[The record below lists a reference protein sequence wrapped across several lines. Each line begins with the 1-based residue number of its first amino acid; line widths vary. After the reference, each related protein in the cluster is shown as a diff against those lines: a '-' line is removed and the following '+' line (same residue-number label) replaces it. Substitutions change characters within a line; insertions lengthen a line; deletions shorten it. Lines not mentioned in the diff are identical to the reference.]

1 MLTSWSLVRFVHVL
15 SALTWVGGQ
24 LLLSLLLLPVLRR
37 RLADQTRAPLT
48 KEIGLRFGVFTIA
61 VFLPVQVA
69 TGVALAVHRGV
80 TLASL
85 GQPGYGRTLAEKLT
99 LFALVL
105 LLSGGHGVAVGR
117 GYDRLA
123 RALAVATLV
132 GAVGIV
138 LLATMLVPT

>member
-1 MLTSWSLVRFVHVL
+1 MLTLWNLVRFVHVL
-15 SALTWVGGQ
+15 SAMTWVGGQ

-48 KEIGLRFGVFTIA
+48 REIGLRFGVFTLA

-69 TGVALAVHRGV
+69 TGVALAAHRGV

-85 GQPGYGRTLAEKLT
+85 MEPGYGRTLGTKLA

-105 LLSGGHGVAVGR
+105 LLSGAHGAAVGR
-117 GYDRLA
+117 GRDRAARVLA
-123 RALAVATLV
+123 IATLA
-132 GAVGIV
+132 GAVGVV

>member
-1 MLTSWSLVRFVHVL
+1 MLTTWSLVRFVHVL
-15 SALTWVGGQ
+15 SAMTWVGGQ

-37 RLADQTRAPLT
+37 RLPHHTRAPLT
-48 KEIGLRFGVFTIA
+48 REIGMRFGVFTIA

-69 TGVALAVHRGV
+69 TGVALAAHRGV

-85 GQPGYGRTLAEKLT
+85 VQPGYGRTLGEKLA

-117 GYDRLA
+117 GRERTARVLA
-123 RALAVATLV
+123 IATLL